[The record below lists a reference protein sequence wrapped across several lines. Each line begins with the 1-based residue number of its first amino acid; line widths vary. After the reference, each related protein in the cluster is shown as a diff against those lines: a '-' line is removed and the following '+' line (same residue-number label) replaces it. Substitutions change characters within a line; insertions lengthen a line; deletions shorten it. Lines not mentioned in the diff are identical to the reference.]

1 MLEMEYVEKVKL
13 FHVETHKYPG
23 LKLFHDSECDITKQN
38 KITNLDNAQKIFF
51 GTKLTN
57 QFG

>member
-1 MLEMEYVEKVKL
+1 MEYVEKVKL

-57 QFG
+57 EFG